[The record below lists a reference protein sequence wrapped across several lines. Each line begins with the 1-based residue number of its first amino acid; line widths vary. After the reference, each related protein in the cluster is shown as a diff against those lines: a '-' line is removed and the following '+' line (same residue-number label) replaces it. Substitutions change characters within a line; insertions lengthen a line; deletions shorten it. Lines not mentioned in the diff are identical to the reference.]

1 MADVFISYS
10 RKDGEFAQRLS
21 TAFVGAKRVVW
32 VDWQNI
38 PRAEDWW
45 REIQLGV
52 EGADAFICIVSE
64 HWLASEICHNEL
76 IYARHNNKR
85 VLPLIRQ
92 RVEGDAEQRLTEAW
106 GELPWSQRAQDNW
119 DYLRHLNWIFFDDD
133 ARFNSE
139 FDALLV
145 TLEADQPHI
154 KAHTRYQSD
163 ALEWERSNRNP
174 SFLMS
179 GDNLAFAETWLAQS
193 MGKEPEPTAIQQ
205 AYITESRRVED
216 KLKRQATERE
226 RRIRQFRV
234 TAAVLAVIGGLAVA
248 TTVTAF
254 NQAVDSA
261 KLAAAAMVAQGEALN
276 RGMTV
281 EAGSTQ
287 LAADSAFFVLQQN
300 RVGTLAAGAVVMP
313 PESTTP
319 EPTHYVATLTQVAE
333 LNEWTPVEM
342 MDNFDVAMVQVP
354 QGCFYMGSVAGGDEQ
369 PIHLQCFDAPFW
381 IDKFEVTSAQY
392 TAIAG
397 GEPPSQ
403 FMDDLNPVDSMNWFD
418 ARDFCRMRDARL
430 PTEREW
436 EYAARGPDSLTYP
449 WGNTFISDGLVF
461 SRPPD
466 AGPLPVMDADG
477 NPLRPQGASWVGAVD
492 MSGNL
497 WEWVNTRYDDV
508 DFSTQLF
515 DYQMLYPYPYV
526 ADDGRESDETAEEFE
541 ARLPI
546 YTLRV
551 LRGGAFS
558 NSDSNLRGPI
568 RDADNPTVTNDGNGF
583 RCARD
588 FE

>member
-52 EGADAFICIVSE
+52 EGADAFICIISE

-76 IYARHNNKR
+76 AYARQNNKR
-85 VLPLIRQ
+85 VLPLIWQ
-92 RVEGDAEQRLTEAW
+92 QVEGDVEQRLTDAW

-119 DYLRHLNWIFFDDD
+119 AYLRHLNWIFFDDV

-139 FDALLV
+139 FDALLL
-145 TLEADQPHI
+145 TLEEDQPHI

-193 MGKEPEPTAIQQ
+193 VGKEPEPTAIQR

-216 KLKRQATERE
+216 ELKRQATERE

-319 EPTHYVATLTQVAE
+319 EPTQYVATLTQVAQ
-333 LNEWTPVEM
+333 LNEWIPVEM
-342 MDNFDVAMVQVP
+342 TDTFDVAMVQVP

-381 IDKFEVTSAQY
+381 IDKFEVTNAQY
-392 TAIAG
+392 AAIS
-397 GEPPSQ
+397 GEKPPSM
-403 FMDDLNPVDSMNWFD
+403 FTDDLNPVDSISWFD

-436 EYAARGPDSLTYP
+436 EFSARGPDSLTYP
-449 WGNTFISDGLVF
+449 WGNIFLSDRVVF
-461 SRPPD
+461 SRPSD

-492 MSGNL
+492 LSGNV
-497 WEWVNTRYDDV
+497 WEWVSTRYDDV
-508 DFSTQLF
+508 DFSRQLF

-551 LRGGAFS
+551 LRGGAFA

-568 RDADNPTVTNDGNGF
+568 RDADNPTVTNNVNGF